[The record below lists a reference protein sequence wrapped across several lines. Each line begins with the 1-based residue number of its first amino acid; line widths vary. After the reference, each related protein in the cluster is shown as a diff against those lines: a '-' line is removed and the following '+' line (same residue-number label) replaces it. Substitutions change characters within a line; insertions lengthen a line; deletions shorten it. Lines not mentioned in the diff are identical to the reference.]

1 MKSKLPLSLL
11 ILFGMFFQT
20 ESFAQDLTQF
30 VKPKTVDSEYLS
42 VSDTLRIRQQIKTK
56 NQSNKKTLAGQ
67 VESPYPII
75 FIHGL
80 NSNSKVWVDLGTQL
94 INNDLRYGGRI
105 DFCLNDDGN
114 NQTSNKLIYP
124 TAGADIAYYTDY
136 NTDLSVADFYLLNFD
151 VNNIGELFPSEDGS
165 PFNDVLSNE
174 AAIAKQGVALKIA
187 IQMVMLKTGKD
198 KVILMGHSM
207 GGLASREYLQNQQNW
222 AEPNINHHIAKLV
235 TTGTPHGGFTGLG
248 LSPTINFRSEAFR
261 DLKKSYV
268 VSGDDS
274 VYLSGG
280 FENYSVMNNNLL
292 YNFYNVDVNCNG
304 IDADNTYVVGLNNKQ
319 WKTNLDYAYIV
330 GVCTNCEQLQGTIE
344 GDGIVRSE
352 NANLS
357 NFTTQ
362 LPIPKNEFIYTAA
375 ASSLIGLH
383 SDLPKAISVNMQGLD
398 EPNEYNLA
406 YGIEF
411 GKTYKGFTTV
421 QPIGGYSY
429 DIDDFTFNVVG
440 TSQVNVNITNISLA
454 NLLANIVDI
463 NGNSYGVF
471 NSNGANSISFSKTL
485 PSGKYYL
492 EIYGIATTTSYL
504 NPYTFQLTNTTLST
518 NDFELSV
525 PLSVFPNPTTS
536 KVFFDNS
543 NYNFENVSV
552 VNSFGQEVSKIEFT
566 SFLNNQEID
575 LSGLSA
581 GVYIL
586 KFINDE
592 MSKTTKIIK
601 Q

>member
-1 MKSKLPLSLL
+1 MKSKLTLSILLLFGILFQIKVTAQDIKLSL
-11 ILFGMFFQT
+11 
-20 ESFAQDLTQF
+20 
-30 VKPKTVDSEYLS
+30 KPSLLDSKYLS
-42 VSDTLRIRQQIKTK
+42 PPDSLVIRQQLKTQ
-56 NQSNKKTLAGQ
+56 NLSNNRTLVGQ
-67 VESPYPII
+67 AELPYPII

-94 INNDLRYGGRI
+94 INNDLKYGGRI

-124 TAGADIAYYTDY
+124 AAGADIAYYTDY
-136 NTDLSVADFYLLNFD
+136 ITGLSVADFYLLNFD
-151 VNNIGELFPSEDGS
+151 VNNIGEPFPSDDGS

-187 IQMVMLKTGKD
+187 IQMVLLKTGKD
-198 KVILMGHSM
+198 KVVLMGHSM
-207 GGLASREYLQNQQNW
+207 GGLAAREYLQNPINW
-222 AEPNINHHIAKLV
+222 QSDGNHHVAKLV

-261 DLKKSYV
+261 DLKKSYLI
-268 VSGDDS
+268 SGDYS

-383 SDLPKAISVNMQGLD
+383 SDLPKAISVNMKGLD

-406 YGIEF
+406 YGIEL

-440 TSQVNVNITNISLA
+440 TSQVNVNVTNISLA
-454 NLLANIVDI
+454 NLMANIVDI
-463 NGNSYGVF
+463 NGNSFGIF
-471 NSNGANSISFSKTL
+471 NSNGTNSISFSKTL
-485 PSGKYYL
+485 PSGKYYF
-492 EIYGIATTTSYL
+492 EIYGTPTTTSYL
-504 NPYTFQLTNTTLST
+504 SPYTFSLTNTLST
-518 NDFELSV
+518 NNFELSTAIKI
-525 PLSVFPNPTTS
+525 FPNPTTS

-543 NYNFENVSV
+543 IFNFQNVSV
-552 VNSFGQEVSKIEFT
+552 INSLGQEVSKNKFST
-566 SFLNNQEID
+566 FLTYQEVD
-575 LSGLSA
+575 LSVLSA
-581 GVYIL
+581 GVYVL
-586 KFINDE
+586 KFSNTEI
-592 MSKTTKIIK
+592 SKTTKIVK

>member
-1 MKSKLPLSLL
+1 MKSKLTLSLL
-11 ILFGMFFQT
+11 FLFGMLYQVKT
-20 ESFAQDLTQF
+20 NAQDIMQY
-30 VKPKTVDSEYLS
+30 VKPRPIDSEYLS
-42 VSDTLRIRQQIKTK
+42 ISDSLVIRQQLNKQK
-56 NQSNKKTLAGQ
+56 LSNKKTLTGL
-67 VESPYPII
+67 VELPYPII

-80 NSNSKVWVDLGTQL
+80 NSNSSVWVDLGTQL
-94 INNDLRYGGRI
+94 INNGLNYGGEI
-105 DFCLNDDGN
+105 NFCLNYDEN
-114 NQTSNKLIYP
+114 NYTSNKLIYP
-124 TAGADIAYYTDY
+124 TSGADIAYYTDY
-136 NTDLSVADFYLLNFD
+136 IADLNVGDFYLLNFD
-151 VNNIGELFPSEDGS
+151 IDKFGRFRSNPNFS
-165 PFNDVLSNE
+165 DVLSNE

-187 IQMVMLKTGKD
+187 IQMVLQKTGKD

-207 GGLASREYLQNQQNW
+207 GGLASREYLQNPQNW
-222 AEPNINHHIAKLV
+222 VEPNTNHHVAKLI
-235 TTGTPHGGFTGLG
+235 TTGTPHGGYTG
-248 LSPTINFRSEAFR
+248 INAAVLTGINEKSEAYR

-268 VSGDDS
+268 VSGDNG

-292 YNFYNVDVNCNG
+292 YDFYNVDVNCNG
-304 IDADNTYVVGLNNKQ
+304 IDADNTYVVGLNNKH

-330 GVCTNCEQLQGTIE
+330 GVCTNCDFLQGTIE

-362 LPIPKNEFIYTAA
+362 LLVPKNEFIYTADA
-375 ASSLIGLH
+375 IDFYIGLH
-383 SDLPKAISVNMQGLD
+383 SDLPKAIPVNMRGLD

-411 GKTYKGFTTV
+411 GKTYKGFTTI

-440 TSQVNVNITNISLA
+440 TSQVNVNITNISLV
-454 NLLANIVDI
+454 NLMANIVDI
-463 NGNSYGVF
+463 KGNSFGVF
-471 NSNGANSISFSKTL
+471 NSNGTNSISFSKTL
-485 PSGKYYL
+485 PAGKYYL
-492 EIYGIATTTSYL
+492 EIYGTPTTTSYL
-504 NPYTFQLTNTTLST
+504 SPYTFILTNTILST
-518 NDFELSV
+518 DNFELSL
-525 PLSVFPNPTTS
+525 PFIVFPNPTTS
-536 KVFFDNS
+536 KVFFDNTS
-543 NYNFENVSV
+543 YNFENVSV

-581 GVYIL
+581 GVYVL

-592 MSKTTKIIK
+592 MSKTTKIVK